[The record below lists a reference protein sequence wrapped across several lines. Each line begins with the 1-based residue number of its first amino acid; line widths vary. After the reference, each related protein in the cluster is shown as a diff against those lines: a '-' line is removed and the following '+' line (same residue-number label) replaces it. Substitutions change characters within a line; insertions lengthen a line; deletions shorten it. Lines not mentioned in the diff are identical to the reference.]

1 MVSFEFHFDFASPNT
16 YMSHRLLPGIESRT
30 GIKCNY
36 IPVLLGGQFKLT
48 GNKSPMEQFDG
59 VKNKPEY
66 FRKEMDRFISK
77 HGFKRFERNPHFP
90 INTVQVMRGALVAQ
104 EEGYFAEYVEAVYVA
119 MWEEQLKMDDPEVI
133 GSTLDLAGFNGRHI
147 LSRISEQPIK
157 DKLLH
162 NTQGSVER
170 GSFGSPTFFVGDEMF
185 WGKDRLTDLEEELK
199 RKIGKQ

>member
-30 GIKCNY
+30 GVKCSY
-36 IPVLLGGQFKLT
+36 VPVLLGGQFKLT

-66 FRKEMDRFISK
+66 LRKEMERFIVK
-77 HGFKRFERNPHFP
+77 HGFEQYQRNPHFP

-104 EEGYFAEYVEAVYVA
+104 EEGYFSDYVEAIYVA
-119 MWEEQLKMDDPEVI
+119 MWENSLKMDDPEVI
-133 GSTLDLAGFNGRHI
+133 GPALDLAGFSGGHI
-147 LSRISEQPIK
+147 LSRISEQSIK

-162 NTQGSVER
+162 NTQRSVDR
-170 GSFGSPTFFVGDEMF
+170 GSFGSPTFFVDDEMF
-185 WGKDRLTDLEEELK
+185 WGKDRLTDLEEELH
-199 RKIGKQ
+199 RRIG

>member
-1 MVSFEFHFDFASPNT
+1 
-16 YMSHRLLPGIESRT
+16 
-30 GIKCNY
+30 
-36 IPVLLGGQFKLT
+36 
-48 GNKSPMEQFDG
+48 
-59 VKNKPEY
+59 
-66 FRKEMDRFISK
+66 
-77 HGFKRFERNPHFP
+77 
-90 INTVQVMRGALVAQ
+90 
-104 EEGYFAEYVEAVYVA
+104 
-119 MWEEQLKMDDPEVI
+119 MDDPEVI